1 MIENEARATLAAQ
14 TRWVVKFGSSL
25 LTRDGAGLDRAAMA
39 EWARQI
45 AALHASGCEVAIVS
59 SGAIAEGISRL
70 ALTRKPSSIHEL
82 QAAAA
87 VGQMGLIEAWESALQ
102 VHGLRTA
109 LALLTHDDL
118 SDRRRHLNARSTLRT
133 LLGKRVVPVINENDT
148 VVTDEIRFG
157 DNDTLAALVANLLE
171 AGALVLLTD
180 QSGLHD
186 ADPRTRPDARLV
198 SFARANDPKLDE
210 MAGARAGAVGRGG
223 MATKLAAART
233 AARSGAYTVVA
244 DGRSS
249 DVLLR
254 ARRGESVGSLF
265 APDVEPLDARK
276 RWIAGQLKNKGEIVL
291 DAGAARVLREAG
303 RSLLPVG
310 VVATRGDYARGDV
323 VLCLDPDGKA
333 IAKGL
338 INYGSDETRRIL
350 GSASRDIEAK
360 LGYVDEPELIHR
372 DNLVLL

>member
-1 MIENEARATLAAQ
+1 MNEPDARAALAKQ
-14 TRWVVKFGSSL
+14 TRWIVKIGSSL
-25 LTRDGAGLDRAAMA
+25 LTRDGAGLDRAAIA

-45 AALHASGCEVAIVS
+45 AALHATGCEVVLVS

-70 ALTRKPSSIHEL
+70 ALTRRPSSIHEL

-133 LLGKRVVPVINENDT
+133 LLAKRVVPVINENDT

-186 ADPRTRPDARLV
+186 ADPRARPDARLV
-198 SFARANDPKLDE
+198 AFARANDPALDD
-210 MAGARAGAVGRGG
+210 MAGSSSGSVGRGG
-223 MATKLAAART
+223 MATKIGAART
-233 AARSGAYTVVA
+233 AARSGAYTVIA
-244 DGRSS
+244 NGRNP
-249 DVLLR
+249 DVLLC
-254 ARRGESVGSLF
+254 ARRGESVGSLL
-265 APDVEPLDARK
+265 APDVEPLVARK
-276 RWIAGQLKNKGEIVL
+276 RWIAGQLKNKGEVVL

-338 INYGSDETRRIL
+338 INYGSDETRQIL
-350 GSASRDIEAK
+350 GCASRDIEAK